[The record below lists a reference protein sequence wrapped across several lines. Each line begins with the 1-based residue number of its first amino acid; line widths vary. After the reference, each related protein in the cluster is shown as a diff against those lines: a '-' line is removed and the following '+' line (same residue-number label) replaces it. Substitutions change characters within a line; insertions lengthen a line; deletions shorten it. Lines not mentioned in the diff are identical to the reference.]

1 MRCLVHSVEFTFYFV
16 LGVCHSFIELLL
28 VVERL
33 QSLLIVINS
42 DTNTHTHTHTHTK
55 LAMTTVHSLYCLIA
69 QLTARVISNPETH
82 L

>member
-1 MRCLVHSVEFTFYFV
+1 MHSVEFTFYFV

-42 DTNTHTHTHTHTK
+42 DTNTHTHTHTK
-55 LAMTTVHSLYCLIA
+55 LAMTTAHSLYCLIA

>member
-42 DTNTHTHTHTHTK
+42 DTNTHTHTHTK
-55 LAMTTVHSLYCLIA
+55 LAMTTAHSLYCLIA